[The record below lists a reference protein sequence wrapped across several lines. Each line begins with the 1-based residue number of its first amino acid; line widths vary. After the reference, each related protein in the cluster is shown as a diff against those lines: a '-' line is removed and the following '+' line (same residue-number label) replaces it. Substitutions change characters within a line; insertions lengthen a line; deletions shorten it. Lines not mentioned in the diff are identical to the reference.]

1 MRIERAAKFGLA
13 ATLGVGVI
21 SLATGWL
28 VWTQYSTTISGTE
41 PAWVL
46 MLGIGV
52 AGLAANLMLLF
63 ALIGEYVDR
72 EMEAR
77 GLAGPEK

>member
-28 VWTQYSTTISGTE
+28 VWTQYSTRISGTE

-46 MLGIGV
+46 ILGIGL

-72 EMEAR
+72 ELEAR
-77 GLAGPEK
+77 GVARLEE

>member
-13 ATLGVGVI
+13 ATIGVSVI
-21 SLATGWL
+21 SMTTGWL
-28 VWTQYSTTISGTE
+28 VWTQYSTRISGTE

-63 ALIGEYVDR
+63 VLIGEYVDR
-72 EMEAR
+72 ELEAR